1 MERAPQERGS
11 QGERESSLRYYNKHL
26 PVSFC
31 PEREG
36 DKMLGLVK
44 RACGAF
50 SKDMGI
56 DLGTCNTLVYVKGEG
71 IVLSEPSVV
80 AVRRGTNKVLL
91 NGNAVGN
98 TAKEMIGKTPGN
110 ITAIRPMRNGVI
122 ADFDITEALIGYF
135 IQKVHNRKVGI
146 MPRIV
151 IAVPSGIT
159 NVEKRAVINSAER
172 AGARQVFVVEEPMAA
187 GIGAGL
193 PMLDPVGNMIVDI
206 GGGTTEVAVL
216 SLGGVVAK
224 KSIRVA
230 GDEMDEA
237 IMQHLRRAHNLQIG
251 EQTAERIKIQIGS
264 LFPLEE
270 ELTMEVSGR
279 DVMAAMPRRVTIT
292 SEEIREALGG
302 PMEEILRAI
311 KECLEQTPP
320 ELAAD
325 LVDRGITMC
334 GGNSLIRGM
343 TDAIQKEIDIPVQE
357 AEDALTCV
365 VRGCG
370 LVIENLDKFKEALE
384 SDEDVL

>member
-1 MERAPQERGS
+1 MWGVFKKAFG
-11 QGERESSLRYYNKHL
+11 
-26 PVSFC
+26 V
-31 PEREG
+31 
-36 DKMLGLVK
+36 
-44 RACGAF
+44 F

-56 DLGTCNTLVYVKGEG
+56 DLGTCNTLVYVRGEG

-80 AVRRGTNKVLL
+80 AVRKGTNKVLL
-91 NGNAVGN
+91 DGKAVGN
-98 TAKEMIGKTPGN
+98 TAKEMLGKAPGN
-110 ITAIRPMRNGVI
+110 IDVIRPMRNGVI
-122 ADFDITEALIGYF
+122 ADFDITESLISYF
-135 IQKVHNRKVGI
+135 IRKVHDRKFGI

-159 NVEKRAVINSAER
+159 GVEKRAVINSAER
-172 AGARQVFVVEEPMAA
+172 AGARQVFVIEEPMAA

-193 PMLDPVGNMIVDI
+193 PMLDPVGNMIVDV

-224 KSIRVA
+224 QSIRIA

-237 IMQHLRRAHNLQIG
+237 IMQHLRRAYNLQIG

-264 LFPLEE
+264 VHPPEQE
-270 ELTMEVSGR
+270 MQTEVSGR
-279 DVMAAMPRRVTIT
+279 DVMAAMPRRVTVT
-292 SEEIREALGG
+292 SEEIREALRE
-302 PMEEILRAI
+302 PLDAI
-311 KECLEQTPP
+311 VRTVRECLERTPP

-325 LVDRGITMC
+325 LVERGVTMC

-343 TDAIQKEIDIPVQE
+343 CEAIQKEVGIPVKR
-357 AEDALTCV
+357 AEDPLTCV

-384 SDEDVL
+384 SDEDIL